1 MGKRSRGGSA
11 TTSNTLMSVAN
22 SASAS
27 TYGTIVNSEPGSLLE
42 ARLPASALVGPA
54 PLGQATTAGVK
65 KTGRDGKNIWDEY
78 YPLVQPTHQYHHR
91 NDRGSSNYFFHGM
104 FSADVMWAYRDAVI
118 AYLVSLYSM
127 VVLSLTGLVFCKQ
140 WGISPNTPIVFAIRC
155 LWFVSP
161 VIASFALRSIAKM
174 RLQACNTPPHW
185 NIPPFHYL
193 FKSSH
198 SSRSTLRLAMLSYA
212 IPVLC
217 DLAAFSFT
225 AATRMVNPFNRK
237 FVRKLELVFS
247 FNNIEALDSGLV
259 FYVFYIILLGIFWDP
274 VPPQRYDVG
283 LSMGQRPLGTS
294 WFFFATI
301 QEIGWSGSLFPALE
315 IVFSHSTILA
325 SAITGCI
332 WALWHWPMI
341 IAEALDVVP
350 KGSGYS
356 VVETPDFQLVYV
368 LAVFTLLLV
377 GSRIIMC
384 WIQGNSSYV
393 IWSSVFYHS
402 THNLFITS
410 VFGQLTAPLYEK
422 AQLFSYFS
430 SEASICLLVTVWFST
445 CILSQMF
452 RWTNLMPMLR
462 RAHPSATRAL
472 AA

>member
-1 MGKRSRGGSA
+1 MEKRSHGSSS
-11 TTSNTLMSVAN
+11 TTSKTMSYVPS
-22 SASAS
+22 SASAR
-27 TYGTIVNSEPGSLLE
+27 TYGTIADLGTDPLLE
-42 ARLPASALVGPA
+42 TRAAASALVGPI
-54 PLGQATTAGVK
+54 PTVPVMTK
-65 KTGRDGKNIWDEY
+65 KAERDGKNIWDEY
-78 YPLVQPTHQYHHR
+78 YPLVQPAHQYHHR

-118 AYLVSLYSM
+118 AYLVALYSM
-127 VVLSLTGLVFCKQ
+127 VVLSLTGLVFFQLLHLLLC
-140 WGISPNTPIVFAIRC
+140 AI
-155 LWFVSP
+155 L
-161 VIASFALRSIAKM
+161 

-185 NIPPFHYL
+185 NIPPLCHL
-193 FKSSH
+193 FRSSH
-198 SSRSTLRLAMLSYA
+198 SSRSTLRLALLSYA
-212 IPVLC
+212 VPVLC
-217 DLAAFSFT
+217 ELAAFSLT
-225 AATRMVNPFNRK
+225 AAARMVNPFNRT
-237 FVRKLELVFS
+237 FVRKLEMVFS
-247 FNNIEALDSGLV
+247 FNDVEALDSGLV
-259 FYVFYIILLGIFWDP
+259 FYVFYISLFGIFWDP

-283 LSMGQRPLGTS
+283 LSMGIRPCGTS
-294 WFFFATI
+294 WFVFAMI

-341 IAEALDVVP
+341 IADALDVVP

-356 VVETPDFQLVYV
+356 VAETRDFHLLYV
-368 LAVFTLLLV
+368 MAVFTLLLV

-393 IWSSVFYHS
+393 IWSSVVYHA

-410 VFGQLTAPLYEK
+410 VFGQLTAPLYDK
-422 AQLFSYFS
+422 AQLFSFFS
-430 SEASICLLVTVWFST
+430 SESSICLLVTVWFST

-462 RAHPSATRAL
+462 RANSRATRAL

>member
-1 MGKRSRGGSA
+1 MGKRSRHSSS
-11 TTSNTLMSVAN
+11 TTSNTMSYVPS
-22 SASAS
+22 SASAR
-27 TYGTIVNSEPGSLLE
+27 TYGTIVNSEPDSLLE
-42 ARLPASALVGPA
+42 TRAAASALVGPI
-54 PLGQATTAGVK
+54 PIVSVITK
-65 KTGRDGKNIWDEY
+65 KADRDGKNIWDEY
-78 YPLVQPTHQYHHR
+78 YPLVQPAHQYHHR

-118 AYLVSLYSM
+118 AYLVALYSM
-127 VVLSLTGLVFCKQ
+127 VVLSLTGLIFCKQ
-140 WGISPNTPIVFAIRC
+140 WGILPNTPIVFGFRF
-155 LWFVSP
+155 LWFISP
-161 VIASFALRSIAKM
+161 AVASLALRNIAKL

-185 NIPPFHYL
+185 NIPPLYHL
-193 FKSSH
+193 FRSSH
-198 SSRSTLRLAMLSYA
+198 SSRSTLRLALLSYA
-212 IPVLC
+212 VPVLC
-217 DLAAFSFT
+217 ELAAFSLT
-225 AATRMVNPFNRK
+225 AAARMVNPFNRT
-237 FVRKLELVFS
+237 FVRKLEMVFS
-247 FNNIEALDSGLV
+247 FNDVEALDSGLV
-259 FYVFYIILLGIFWDP
+259 FYVFYISLLGIFWDP

-283 LSMGQRPLGTS
+283 LSMGIRPCGTS
-294 WFFFATI
+294 WFVFAMI

-341 IAEALDVVP
+341 IADALEVVP

-356 VVETPDFQLVYV
+356 VAETREFHLLYV
-368 LAVFTLLLV
+368 LALFTLLLV

-393 IWSSVFYHS
+393 IWSSVVYHA

-410 VFGQLTAPLYEK
+410 VFGQLSAPLYDK
-422 AQLFSYFS
+422 AQLFSFFS
-430 SEASICLLVTVWFST
+430 SESSVCLLVTVWFST

-462 RAHPSATRAL
+462 RANPRATRAL

>member
-1 MGKRSRGGSA
+1 MGKRSRGSSA
-11 TTSNTLMSVAN
+11 TTSNTMSSVPS
-22 SASAS
+22 SAFAT
-27 TYGTIVNSEPGSLLE
+27 TYGTIVDLEPGSPPE
-42 ARLPASALVGPA
+42 TRPAASALVGPVPA
-54 PLGQATTAGVK
+54 GPMTTSGSK
-65 KTGRDGKNIWDEY
+65 KSGRDGKNIWDEY
-78 YPLVQPTHQYHHR
+78 YPLVQPAHQYHHR

-140 WGISPNTPIVFAIRC
+140 WGISPNTPIVFAFRG

-161 VIASFALRSIAKM
+161 AIASLALR
-174 RLQACNTPPHW
+174 NT
-185 NIPPFHYL
+185 
-193 FKSSH
+193 
-198 SSRSTLRLAMLSYA
+198 
-212 IPVLC
+212 
-217 DLAAFSFT
+217 
-225 AATRMVNPFNRK
+225 
-237 FVRKLELVFS
+237 
-247 FNNIEALDSGLV
+247 
-259 FYVFYIILLGIFWDP
+259 
-274 VPPQRYDVG
+274 
-283 LSMGQRPLGTS
+283 
-294 WFFFATI
+294 
-301 QEIGWSGSLFPALE
+301 LE

-341 IAEALDVVP
+341 VADALDVVP

-356 VVETPDFQLVYV
+356 VAETRDFHLLYV

-393 IWSSVFYHS
+393 IWSSVVYHS

-422 AQLFSYFS
+422 AQLFSFFS

-462 RAHPSATRAL
+462 RANPSATRAL

>member
-1 MGKRSRGGSA
+1 MGKRGRGSSA
-11 TTSNTLMSVAN
+11 TTSNTMSNVPS

-27 TYGTIVNSEPGSLLE
+27 TYGTIVDLEPGSPPGTRP
-42 ARLPASALVGPA
+42 AASALVGPV
-54 PLGQATTAGVK
+54 PAGPVTSANK
-65 KTGRDGKNIWDEY
+65 KAGRDGKNIWDEY
-78 YPLVQPTHQYHHR
+78 YPLVQPAHQYHHR

-118 AYLVSLYSM
+118 AYLVALYSM

-140 WGISPNTPIVFAIRC
+140 WGISSNTPIVFSFRC

-161 VIASFALRSIAKM
+161 AVASLALRNIAKL

-185 NIPPFHYL
+185 NIPPLYHL
-193 FKSSH
+193 FRSSH
-198 SSRSTLRLAMLSYA
+198 SSRSTLRLALLSYA
-212 IPVLC
+212 VPVLC
-217 DLAAFSFT
+217 ELAAFSFT
-225 AATRMVNPFNRK
+225 AATRMVNPFNRT
-237 FVRKLELVFS
+237 FVRKLEMVFS
-247 FNNIEALDSGLV
+247 FNDVEALDSGLV
-259 FYVFYIILLGIFWDP
+259 FYVFYISFLGIFWDP

-283 LSMGQRPLGTS
+283 LSMGLRPLGTS
-294 WFFFATI
+294 WFFFAMI

-341 IAEALDVVP
+341 IADALDVVP

-356 VVETPDFQLVYV
+356 VVETRDFHLLYV
-368 LAVFTLLLV
+368 LAVFTLLLI

-393 IWSSVFYHS
+393 IWSSVVYHA

-422 AQLFSYFS
+422 AELFSFFS

-462 RAHPSATRAL
+462 RANPRVTRAL

>member
-1 MGKRSRGGSA
+1 MGKRSRDSSA
-11 TTSNTLMSVAN
+11 TSNTMS
-22 SASAS
+22 SMPSS
-27 TYGTIVNSEPGSLLE
+27 TVGTNYGTMVDLEPGSSSE
-42 ARLPASALVGPA
+42 TRPAASALVNPVPAGPV
-54 PLGQATTAGVK
+54 TASGSK
-65 KTGRDGKNIWDEY
+65 KSGRDGKNIWDEY
-78 YPLVQPTHQYHHR
+78 YPLVQPAHQYHHR

-140 WGISPNTPIVFAIRC
+140 WGISANTPIVFAFRC
-155 LWFVSP
+155 LW
-161 VIASFALRSIAKM
+161 
-174 RLQACNTPPHW
+174 
-185 NIPPFHYL
+185 
-193 FKSSH
+193 SSH
-198 SSRSTLRLAMLSYA
+198 SSRSTLRLALLSYA

-217 DLAAFSFT
+217 ELAAFSFT
-225 AATRMVNPFNRK
+225 AATRMVNPFNRT
-237 FVRKLELVFS
+237 FVRKLEMVFS
-247 FNNIEALDSGLV
+247 FNDVEALDSGLV
-259 FYVFYIILLGIFWDP
+259 FYVFYISFLGIFWDP

-283 LSMGQRPLGTS
+283 LSMGLRPLGTS
-294 WFFFATI
+294 WFFFAMI

-341 IAEALDVVP
+341 IADALEVVP

-356 VVETPDFQLVYV
+356 VAETREFHLLYV

-393 IWSSVFYHS
+393 IWSSVVYHS

-410 VFGQLTAPLYEK
+410 VFGQLTAPLHEK
-422 AQLFSYFS
+422 AQLFSFFS
-430 SEASICLLVTVWFST
+430 SEASVCLLVTVWFST

-462 RAHPSATRAL
+462 RANPRASRAL